1 MELEFDKYLL
11 EINKYDII
19 HNLINKEFEK
29 YHKNIINF
37 LNINHKNILSIK
49 NKNYNLLSID
59 NFYGYVNNKKLNKLI
74 SHILGQIYNK
84 YSFDN
89 TLSIL
94 TKETNINELNNDE
107 LNNNELNNNEL
118 NNNELNNNELNKNIL
133 LNLNNNGIHIFENL
147 LNIDLC
153 NNILMKINNKN
164 FIKKNNKI
172 NKFDNVNIYNTEN
185 GILWIKSQKDIIMID
200 EIQKIVADPLIL
212 NIAQDY
218 LDCKPILVQT
228 NFWISKYGSVESTHS
243 FHQDY
248 DDVNFLKIFI
258 YLCDV
263 DDNNGPH
270 FYVKSSLNNMITPKG
285 YKPSDRLSDNYIN
298 KNYKKNVLKI
308 CGKKGTIIFEDTNG
322 FHKGS
327 PLKKKDSYRFMLQL
341 EYGCSTK
348 IFDNKISFINNL
360 NKEDNKILYEAKQKY
375 PDTFI
380 LYNFE

>member
-1 MELEFDKYLL
+1 MEINYNIFMEILNLNILFYIIYKMELELDKYLL

-19 HNLINKEFEK
+19 HNLINKEFKK
-29 YHKNIINF
+29 YNKNIINF

-49 NKNYNLLSID
+49 NKNYNLLSND
-59 NFYGYVNNKKLNKLI
+59 NFYAYVNNKKLNKLI
-74 SHILGQIYNK
+74 SYILGQIYNK
-84 YSFDN
+84 YLFDN

-94 TKETNINELNNDE
+94 TKETNNDD
-107 LNNNELNNNEL
+107 LNNNELNN
-118 NNNELNNNELNKNIL
+118 
-133 LNLNNNGIHIFENL
+133 NLNNNGIHIFENL

-200 EIQKIVADPLIL
+200 EIQKIVTDPLIL

-270 FYVKSSLNNMITPKG
+270 FYVKGSLNNMITPKE
-285 YKPSDRLSDNYIN
+285 YKPSDRLPDNYIN
-298 KNYKKNVLKI
+298 KVYGKNVLKI
-308 CGKKGTIIFEDTNG
+308 CGKKGTVIFEDTNG

-327 PLKKKDSYRFMLQL
+327 PLKNKDSYRFMLQL

-348 IFDNKISFINNL
+348 IFDNKIYFINNL